1 MELSEKILTGKTTT
15 ISILLIVII
24 LLFQYLLPIASSSQ
38 DVTRIDE
45 EKLNIITSDLKTL
58 IQSRAIYDSR
68 SLTIMERLVD
78 KFDDI
83 SKTQERIVLI
93 QQEILKEAEKMER
106 YRKP

>member
-1 MELSEKILTGKTTT
+1 MELSEKILTGKTTI

-38 DVTRIDE
+38 NVTHIDE

-93 QQEILKEAEKMER
+93 QQEILKEVEKMER

>member
-1 MELSEKILTGKTTT
+1 MELSEKILTRKTTT

-93 QQEILKEAEKMER
+93 QQEILKEVEKMER